1 MGKFTDG
8 YLFGKE
14 VITDLGTAGIEEVKR
29 QIEEAKDL
37 DAYDDFDKGIE
48 AAFLH
53 YEEPK

>member
-1 MGKFTDG
+1 MAMFKDG

-14 VITDLGTAGIEEVKR
+14 VIERLGPTGIEEVKR